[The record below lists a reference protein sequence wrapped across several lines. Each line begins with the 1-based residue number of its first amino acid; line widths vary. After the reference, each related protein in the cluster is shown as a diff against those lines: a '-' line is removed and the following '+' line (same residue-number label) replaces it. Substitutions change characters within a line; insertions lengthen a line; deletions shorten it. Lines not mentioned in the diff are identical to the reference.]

1 MKTQMLQARKKIQKA
16 VIKLLKDNNG
26 KPLKVSIIYG
36 CQQSE
41 H

>member
-1 MKTQMLQARKKIQKA
+1 MSQARKKTQKA

-36 CQQSE
+36 YQQSE

>member
-1 MKTQMLQARKKIQKA
+1 MKTQMLQTRKKIQKA

-36 CQQSE
+36 RQQSE